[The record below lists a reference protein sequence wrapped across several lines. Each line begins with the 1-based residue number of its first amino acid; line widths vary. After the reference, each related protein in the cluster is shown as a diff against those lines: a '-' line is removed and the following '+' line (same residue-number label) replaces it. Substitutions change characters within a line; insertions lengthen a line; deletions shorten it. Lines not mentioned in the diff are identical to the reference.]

1 MDPDRAS
8 SRLAPG
14 SGHPRGDRA
23 SHRASHP
30 EGDPGGDRASHPE
43 GDPGGDRVS
52 HPGGEDLAREAG
64 IVFDDPALLQRA
76 LTHRSYVNE
85 HPKVLEDNER
95 LEFLGDACLDMS
107 SAAYLFQR
115 FPELDEGE
123 LTRLRS
129 SLVRTEQLAEFAR
142 ELQLGEAVL
151 LGRGEAASGGRQ
163 RLALLCDVFE
173 AFIGAI
179 YLDGGQQAVADF
191 MEPRFQRAV
200 TRAMDDGSLVDP
212 RSRLQIWAQAQLN
225 ATPRYSTVETSGP
238 DHAREFTVEVE
249 VGQALRSRGHG
260 RSKQE
265 AAQDAAARALV
276 DLGQTSGAS

>member
-14 SGHPRGDRA
+14 SGHPRG
-23 SHRASHP
+23 HRASHP

-43 GDPGGDRVS
+43 GDPGGDRAS
-52 HPGGEDLAREAG
+52 HPGGEGLAREAG
-64 IVFDDPALLQRA
+64 IVFYDPALLQRA

-129 SLVRTEQLAEFAR
+129 LLVRTEQLAEFAR

-179 YLDGGQQAVADF
+179 YLDGGPQ
-191 MEPRFQRAV
+191 
-200 TRAMDDGSLVDP
+200 
-212 RSRLQIWAQAQLN
+212 N
-225 ATPRYSTVETSGP
+225 
-238 DHAREFTVEVE
+238 
-249 VGQALRSRGHG
+249 VGGFI
-260 RSKQE
+260 
-265 AAQDAAARALV
+265 
-276 DLGQTSGAS
+276 